1 LLAGLIDTDGTYK
14 HHGYIIT
21 SSNEVLAE
29 GIKRLSESLGFLT
42 NIKKYQTSFGDFRG
56 VAWRVSINGDVW
68 EIPCL
73 IDRKKYLANGV
84 FPRKNKLL
92 SYLDVEDIGIGEY
105 AGFSIDRDHLF
116 CLADGTVTHNSW
128 SFARALLLLGV
139 SRPVRVLCAREVQNS
154 IKDSVHKL
162 LSDQIAILGLGSK
175 YRIMETEIRGTNGT
189 SFSFTGLS
197 SMTVESIKSFEGC
210 DVCFAAGT
218 LVGGVPIEKIKPGDM
233 VESFNH
239 VTNTIEL
246 QKVLRT
252 TKTKRDQPLYKT
264 LTMDPG
270 CGIVSTGYHP
280 IYVEGMGY
288 IPVSSLK
295 KGDVVYEKER
305 ASRVLKLLG
314 WLWGTNG
321 DSHQGPTS
329 EVSKKWWTLLP
340 GLCEKIKFRKTSFC
354 KSNEESCQ
362 SGQNAG
368 IPQKNWAQTI
378 KAWWEWSR
386 IYDSSK
392 QSLQG
397 SGQGLV
403 EGVGNINKGEEN
415 GIQSPD
421 ELQSGLGKRLLQT
434 GNRNRWRLSYWRYKQ
449 GRRQKERPVLREHR
463 VDRVEVLKRHDIKKL
478 GLSDNG
484 NYVYNLEVEINNNYF
499 ANGLLVHNC
508 WVEEAQSI
516 SDRSWTI
523 LIPTIRK
530 DDSEIWISFNPELET
545 DPTYQRFIANKRD
558 DAIIVKTSYKDN
570 PWFNDVMEAERLHC
584 LKTDPEG
591 YKNIWDGD
599 CKPAVSGAIYYK
611 EIQQAQSQNR
621 VCNVPYDPML
631 KVHLVFDLGWGDSL
645 AISFV
650 QKNLSEIRIINYL
663 EYSQTSL
670 DIVSSDIRNHRH
682 NWGKVWL
689 PHDGFNKTLNA
700 GGKSTEDIMKALG
713 WDVAKKEEISILSVE
728 DGIRNARIMFSRC
741 YFDKGKTDANPDPF
755 VTDGQTVLT
764 HRLVECLKRY
774 RRKINKETET
784 ATTPVHDEFSH
795 GADNF
800 RYICANA
807 DKMLNEEVRRQRVCH
822 VGYAPLD
829 SVVGY

>member
-1 LLAGLIDTDGTYK
+1 MKAQFPEKLAFLFRPMRYKIAYGGRCGLK
-14 HHGYIIT
+14 
-21 SSNEVLAE
+21 
-29 GIKRLSESLGFLT
+29 
-42 NIKKYQTSFGDFRG
+42 
-56 VAWRVSINGDVW
+56 
-68 EIPCL
+68 
-73 IDRKKYLANGV
+73 
-84 FPRKNKLL
+84 
-92 SYLDVEDIGIGEY
+92 
-105 AGFSIDRDHLF
+105 
-116 CLADGTVTHNSW
+116 SW

-189 SFSFTGLS
+189 SFAFTGLS

-210 DVCFAAGT
+210 DF
-218 LVGGVPIEKIKPGDM
+218 
-233 VESFNH
+233 
-239 VTNTIEL
+239 
-246 QKVLRT
+246 
-252 TKTKRDQPLYKT
+252 
-264 LTMDPG
+264 
-270 CGIVSTGYHP
+270 
-280 IYVEGMGY
+280 
-288 IPVSSLK
+288 
-295 KGDVVYEKER
+295 
-305 ASRVLKLLG
+305 
-314 WLWGTNG
+314 
-321 DSHQGPTS
+321 
-329 EVSKKWWTLLP
+329 
-340 GLCEKIKFRKTSFC
+340 
-354 KSNEESCQ
+354 
-362 SGQNAG
+362 
-368 IPQKNWAQTI
+368 
-378 KAWWEWSR
+378 
-386 IYDSSK
+386 
-392 QSLQG
+392 
-397 SGQGLV
+397 
-403 EGVGNINKGEEN
+403 
-415 GIQSPD
+415 
-421 ELQSGLGKRLLQT
+421 
-434 GNRNRWRLSYWRYKQ
+434 
-449 GRRQKERPVLREHR
+449 
-463 VDRVEVLKRHDIKKL
+463 
-478 GLSDNG
+478 
-484 NYVYNLEVEINNNYF
+484 
-499 ANGLLVHNC
+499 C

-558 DAIIVKTSYKDN
+558 DAISVKTSYKDN
-570 PWFNDVMEAERLHC
+570 PWFNAVMEAERLHC

-599 CKPAVSGAIYYK
+599 CKPAVTGAIYYK

-631 KVHLVFDLGWGDSL
+631 KVHLVLELGWGDSL

-670 DIVSSDIRNHRH
+670 DIVSSDIRNHRY

-741 YFDKGKTDANPDPF
+741 YFDKNQTDANHDPF

-774 RRKINKETET
+774 RRKINKETDT

-807 DKMLNEEVRRQRVCH
+807 DKMFNEEVRRQRVYH
-822 VGYAPLD
+822 VGYSPLD
-829 SVVGY
+829 PTVGY